1 MSDAILN
8 MINHSKAENAL
19 DFEVS
24 FKDVMLDRITN
35 AINNKKIEVAQSIFR
50 DSTEDTE
57 EVEDVEVTTDSAESE
72 EVAEVAEVKP
82 PAQKRRRRAV
92 STGVITPE

>member
-19 DFEVS
+19 DFEAS
-24 FKDVMLDRITN
+24 FKDVMLDRITD
-35 AINNKKIEVAQSIFR
+35 AINNKKIEVAQNIFK

-57 EVEDVEVTTDSAESE
+57 EVETVDRPEDNATEEDTEEEESNGE
-72 EVAEVAEVKP
+72 E
-82 PAQKRRRRAV
+82 
-92 STGVITPE
+92 S

>member
-57 EVEDVEVTTDSAESE
+57 EVEDVEQPEDNATEENTEEEESNGE
-72 EVAEVAEVKP
+72 E
-82 PAQKRRRRAV
+82 
-92 STGVITPE
+92 S

>member
-57 EVEDVEVTTDSAESE
+57 EVGDVEQPEDNATEENTEEEESNGE
-72 EVAEVAEVKP
+72 E
-82 PAQKRRRRAV
+82 
-92 STGVITPE
+92 S